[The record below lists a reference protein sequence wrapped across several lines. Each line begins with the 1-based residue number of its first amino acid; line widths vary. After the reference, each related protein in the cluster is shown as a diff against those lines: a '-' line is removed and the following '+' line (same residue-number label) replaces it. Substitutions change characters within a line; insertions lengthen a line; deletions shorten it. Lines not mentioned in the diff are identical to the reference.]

1 MKKSVLSLLVVF
13 AFGLGMSFVS
23 ADTLDDSI
31 TWMQSK
37 GITNS
42 TGRDTYKADTNVSR
56 QASAKF
62 IVQFA
67 KAMKKKMTAYVY
79 SNKQCAFT
87 DVDKNNSLKPEIQ
100 LACKLGYITGKSK
113 KFSPSGTF
121 TIAQAVVTVMRIM
134 EGRKSEKVTPWYK
147 NYFDA
152 ATKKWYLTGMD
163 ISNPNKPITRGEL
176 GLFLYAVAK
185 PAPVTVPPV
194 VTWAVTTGT
203 VTPPV
208 VPPVSTGAVSTWAQ
222 SGSTGVVNTG
232 SVVGTWSVISSGSV
246 SSGAIQSGSANFF
259 SGAEFSSGLLQ

>member
-67 KAMKKKMTAYVY
+67 KAMKKKMTAYIY
-79 SNKQCAFT
+79 SNAQCAFT
-87 DVDKNNSLKPEIQ
+87 DVDKGNSLRPEIQ

-121 TIAQAVVTVMRIM
+121 TVAQAVVTVMRIM

-152 ATKKWYLTGMD
+152 ATKKWYLSGLD

-185 PAPVTVPPV
+185 PAPVVAPI
-194 VTWAVTTGT
+194 
-203 VTPPV
+203 
-208 VPPVSTGAVSTWAQ
+208 VPPVSTGSVATGTIFT
-222 SGSTGVVNTG
+222 GSVITG
-232 SVVGTWSVISSGSV
+232 SVVTGSVATGNVSPWSIISSGSAV
-246 SSGAIQSGSANFF
+246 VSGNTSSGTVQSWIVNFF
-259 SGAEFSSGLLQ
+259 SWAEFSSWLLP